1 MECTICKN
9 GNTQEGKT
17 TVTLDRNESVI
28 VFRNVPAQICE
39 NCGEYFLNEKTSVQL
54 YKQADDAIK
63 NGAVF
68 EVCQLKVA

>member
-9 GNTQEGKT
+9 GKTHDGKT
-17 TVTLDRNESVI
+17 TVTLERNESVI
-28 VFRNVPAQICE
+28 VFRNVPAQICD
-39 NCGEYFLNEKTSVQL
+39 NCGEYFTDEKISTQL
-54 YKQADDAIK
+54 YHQADEAIK

>member
-54 YKQADDAIK
+54 YKQADDAVK